1 MPKIK
6 DLRIKATPQQV
17 MLAIVRGG
25 DVKPKPKG

>member
-6 DLRIKATPQQV
+6 DRRIKATPQQV

-25 DVKPKPKG
+25 GVKQKPK